1 HTQNTSTTPYHHR
14 AQQLSP
20 PSSLTFFL
28 LPAPSPPARST
39 FSLHD
44 ALPIFPRGVL
54 VIDWLLNVFLVG
66 GLRISY
72 RLLATGRRWPGA
84 RSEEHTS
91 ELQSPC
97 KLVCRLL
104 LEKKKLNRGYV
115 IACSLLG
122 RLTGVLV
129 VIG

>member
-84 RSEEHTS
+84 GSARR
-91 ELQSPC
+91 
-97 KLVCRLL
+97 VLL
-104 LEKKKLNRGYV
+104 IG
-115 IACSLLG
+115 A
-122 RLTGVLV
+122 GVHGEALAREMTQRRRADYRPV
-129 VIG
+129 GFLDDAPTKHGLIIQ